1 MKFGFDKWV
10 IVFTVVSA
18 ALLQMIDTSIVNV
31 TLIQMMGNLGASLGD
46 ISWVVTGYAAANA
59 VWPSFYAELFSTKV
73 RFSGLAIG
81 TQLGFLMAGFAPAI
95 VAAMG
100 GIKPGGWVQI
110 SIFTA
115 IICAVAA
122 ASALT
127 AKESFRTPTKELGL
141 K

>member
-1 MKFGFDKWV
+1 M
-10 IVFTVVSA
+10 
-18 ALLQMIDTSIVNV
+18 
-31 TLIQMMGNLGASLGD
+31 
-46 ISWVVTGYAAANA
+46 
-59 VWPSFYAELFSTKV
+59 FSSQV

-100 GIKPGGWVQI
+100 GIRPGGWVQI

-115 IICAVAA
+115 VICSVAVI
-122 ASALT
+122 SALT
-127 AKESFRTPTKELGL
+127 AKESFKIPTKELGL